1 MDCDGSFQDDFI
13 DVHNCSD
20 NLEITNTMFDEDNKC
35 SSLMSMGYTKDEAS
49 IALERC
55 GLDAS
60 LVELTD
66 FIYVAQMS
74 KVANAHLPVEEKLGP
89 KLPCIDFA
97 KNMKKKKNGT
107 IMRCGKEKDRSSL
120 MMMKQFVS

>member
-1 MDCDGSFQDDFI
+1 
-13 DVHNCSD
+13 
-20 NLEITNTMFDEDNKC
+20 MFDEDNKC

-60 LVELTD
+60 LVELID

-97 KNMKKKKNGT
+97 KNMKKKKKGT